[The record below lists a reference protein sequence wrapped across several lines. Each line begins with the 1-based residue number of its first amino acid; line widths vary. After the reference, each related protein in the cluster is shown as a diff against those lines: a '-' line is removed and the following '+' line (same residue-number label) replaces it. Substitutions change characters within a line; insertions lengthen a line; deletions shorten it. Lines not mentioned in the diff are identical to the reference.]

1 MTDLKHSSSAT
12 RILYAFILCSTIGGL
27 SACSDHCKNER
38 PRAKITNNGTDKAS
52 VQIKTSGGNTENINN
67 IESGQ
72 VSDWRSYAAGAT
84 EFTVAIQ
91 NVSPD
96 TMISVYMLECWEYD
110 IQIDSLNRVSSIP
123 LERD

>member
-1 MTDLKHSSSAT
+1 MKHPSSTTS
-12 RILYAFILCSTIGGL
+12 ILYVFILCLAIGGL
-27 SACSDHCKNER
+27 SACKEKCKNEQ

-110 IQIDSLNRVSSIP
+110 IQIDSLNRISSMP
-123 LERD
+123 LERE

>member
-1 MTDLKHSSSAT
+1 MNYSPSTT
-12 RILYAFILCSTIGGL
+12 RIFYAFILCLAIGAL

-84 EFTVAIQ
+84 EFTVAIK

-110 IQIDSLNRVSSIP
+110 IQIDSLNRISSTP
-123 LERD
+123 LERE